1 VYEEKGKIEFGF
13 RETLTINEKRQTA
26 GGFSKDFG
34 PLYLLV
40 Q

>member
-1 VYEEKGKIEFGF
+1 MYEDKAKIEFGC
-13 RETLTINEKRQTA
+13 RETLTMKEKRQTA
-26 GGFSKDFG
+26 GDFSKGFG